1 MARHNAGIYGVERN
15 IEFITGDFLEI
26 APTLKADVVFLS
38 PPWGGPD
45 YEKYKRFDMNTILE
59 PIGGMVLY
67 NIAAR
72 ITQNVAYYLP
82 KNADRFQVRFLYN
95 NIQQSNYYVII
106 QYLAIIGLYIK
117 IIHMCHSYYR
127 LSVELR
133 SLMQWDVFEIKELVY
148 RQHAHIILANW

>member
-1 MARHNAGIYGVERN
+1 VIAIDIDPNKIKMARHNAGIYGVEHN

-45 YEKYKRFDMNTILE
+45 YKNKRFDMNTILE
-59 PIGGMVLY
+59 PIGGMGLY

-82 KNADRFQVRFLYN
+82 RKTNIFQVRF
-95 NIQQSNYYVII
+95 
-106 QYLAIIGLYIK
+106 
-117 IIHMCHSYYR
+117 
-127 LSVELR
+127 
-133 SLMQWDVFEIKELVY
+133 
-148 RQHAHIILANW
+148 